1 MVGGVR
7 LPPHHD
13 NQPAAEWAGQARG
26 RSVREVVEGEVAADE
41 EDVSR

>member
-7 LPPHHD
+7 LPPCHD
-13 NQPAAEWAGQARG
+13 NQPAAEWAGRGG

-41 EDVSR
+41 EDVNH